1 MVDEFSKNEAI
12 QTIKK
17 LKNPLP
23 ISGTPKQET

>member
-17 LKNPLP
+17 LKSLLL

>member
-17 LKNPLP
+17 LKSPLP
-23 ISGTPKQET
+23 ISGTPKQEI